1 MFQSVTVVTF
11 DIKLAWSD
19 SSSKLS
25 IRLSLLAITCY
36 KKKKQIIITLTSS
49 DCYKYTWMNG
59 LSCLDALNAS
69 MSWSMFRILPGVRVT
84 VEIAGEGGLDT
95 GKFK

>member
-1 MFQSVTVVTF
+1 MWKHVTVITF

-36 KKKKQIIITLTSS
+36 KKKQIIITVTSS
-49 DCYKYTWMNG
+49 DCFKYTWMNG